1 MKVST
6 PPVTRKELAH
16 KMGIHSRTLYRWL
29 KKENIHL
36 DKRLITPQEQSD
48 ILEKFG
54 YILYRNNKLEAIGL

>member
-29 KKENIHL
+29 KDENIVLH
-36 DKRLITPQEQSD
+36 KRLISPKEQNA
-48 ILEKFG
+48 ILQKFG
-54 YILYRNNKLEAIGL
+54 YMIYNSVEPVKHG